1 MNTEQNKLILRFIPK
16 SEKNYNEIFNEN
28 IEYNKEVW
36 GVSLQYELNKKN
48 ANGVKYID
56 GIGITSDK
64 EIDANSIIELCN
76 NILKIYNK
84 NDLSNADQK
93 TRSFFAKR
101 SKEIWHFYY

>member
-1 MNTEQNKLILRFIPK
+1 MSTEQNKLILRFIPK
-16 SEKNYNEIFNEN
+16 SEENYNEIFNEN

-48 ANGVKYID
+48 SNGVKYID

-76 NILKIYNK
+76 NILNIYNK
-84 NDLSNADQK
+84 NDLSNANQK
-93 TRSFFAKR
+93 TRSLFAKR
-101 SKEIWHFYY
+101 NK

>member
-1 MNTEQNKLILRFIPK
+1 MSTEQNKLILRFIPK
-16 SEKNYNEIFNEN
+16 SKKNYNEIFNEN

-84 NDLSNADQK
+84 NDLSNANQE
-93 TRSFFAKR
+93 TRSLFAKR
-101 SKEIWHFYY
+101 NK